1 MYEEYLLLDRVL
13 KGEEQADR
21 YFIAIWELD
30 DPEEIHD
37 QEKWIK
43 ANPILKVKKSKVMIP
58 TIQDDVNLA
67 LKQNNL
73 NSVLVKTSIY
83 GDKRVRTAI

>member
-1 MYEEYLLLDRVL
+1 
-13 KGEEQADR
+13 
-21 YFIAIWELD
+21 
-30 DPEEIHD
+30 
-37 QEKWIK
+37 
-43 ANPILKVKKSKVMIP
+43 MIP